1 MEKYPVRQSAKLIL
15 GLLIFLLQ
23 TVCAFAAGPSR
34 SVMKTLTVKPDSDVF
49 FTAQE
54 NGYTLKIPDTMP
66 SAVQT
71 DFTHIPQGVQF
82 VSSRREEYIDSNGER
97 GTVVRLWFTF
107 TDTGTIKLP
116 PLIAV
121 VSGKTYYI
129 PFEDVTVYEN
139 PALISPEASVRF
151 ESGLSPH
158 TDKNGIIRLDVN
170 AGDEIVFTVE
180 LKYFVQMV
188 AFRWSLPKDSIFVET
203 ERYEALQENYAD
215 REFSAQPKPLARFS
229 WKPLVPGEYSLPEI
243 AIEATAY
250 NGTLK
255 SVAVPLCAIKVLPV
269 AVSSSFKSDG
279 SFPAESV
286 FKSAFKESLTS
297 SPAIKGK
304 VLVNQSEELA
314 ELRSLERNSFPWSME
329 RRNRRAFE
337 NELGL
342 YKTNN
347 EPSRPLAFLFLALSI
362 AFAVVFAV
370 LLAFRAFK
378 LSVAPMIAGAVCL
391 VLCVFSFARL
401 VPAMGVFAG
410 GVISSVPEDNTSSY
424 LETGGAIRVRIKE
437 KTAGYYYIESA
448 DASGWVKKELV
459 YEIR

>member
-1 MEKYPVRQSAKLIL
+1 MEKYPVRQSAKLSF
-15 GLLIFLLQ
+15 GLLIFLAQ
-23 TVCAFAAGPSR
+23 AVCAFSAGPSR
-34 SVMKTLTVKPDSDVF
+34 SVMKSLTVKPDSDVF

-54 NGYTLKIPDTMP
+54 NGYTLRIPDTMP

-82 VSSRREEYIDSNGER
+82 VSSRREEYIDSNGGR

-121 VSGKTYYI
+121 VAGKTYYI

-158 TDKNGIIRLDVN
+158 TDKDGVIRLDVN

-180 LKYFVQMV
+180 LKYFVQVV
-188 AFRWSLPKDSIFVET
+188 AFRWNLPKDSIFVET
-203 ERYEALQENYAD
+203 ARYEALQENYAD
-215 REFSAQPKPLARFS
+215 REFSTQPKPLASFS
-229 WKPLVPGEYSLPEI
+229 WKPLVPGEYSLPDI
-243 AIEATAY
+243 TIEATAY

-255 SVAVPLCAIKVLPV
+255 SAVVPLCAIKVLHASGSP
-269 AVSSSFKSDG
+269 SFKNEGKDI
-279 SFPAESV
+279 AESV
-286 FKSAFKESLTS
+286 FKSAFKENQSS
-297 SPAIKGK
+297 SPSVKGK
-304 VLVNQSEELA
+304 VLAKQSEELA
-314 ELRSLERNSFPWSME
+314 ELRSSERNSFPWSIE

-337 NELGL
+337 NGLGL
-342 YKTNN
+342 YKADN
-347 EPSRPLAFLFLALSI
+347 EPSRPLAILFLALSI
-362 AFAVVFAV
+362 AFAVVSG
-370 LLAFRAFK
+370 LLAFFRAFK

-401 VPAMGVFAG
+401 VPVMGVFAG
-410 GVISSVPEDNTSSY
+410 GVISSVPEENTSSF
-424 LETGGAIRVRIKE
+424 LETGGTLRVRIKE
-437 KTAGYYYIESA
+437 KTAGYYYIDST